1 VCLLSDILLD
11 IVTVCICLC
20 NNRVMFMY
28 LCLNYVFV
36 PFTVAI
42 ACESCLVSTRAC
54 PAHHVKVRASCE
66 EFVNAN
72 YSQHLSPKNKKT
84 RTCLEKNNIFR

>member
-1 VCLLSDILLD
+1 MSTHRVCLLSDILLD
-11 IVTVCICLC
+11 IATVFICLC

-42 ACESCLVSTRAC
+42 ACELCVSYQRAHA
-54 PAHHVKVRASCE
+54 PRI
-66 EFVNAN
+66 
-72 YSQHLSPKNKKT
+72 T
-84 RTCLEKNNIFR
+84 